1 MSVTDCPDCSAPT
14 APAAVPDA
22 LREHAPDG
30 AAAIRLCTRCLRTTP
45 APAAAAPSL
54 AETDLSAVLADFPTG
69 EGGAA
74 LALALGWLGS
84 LALARE
90 AVLACLDHAERAGAD
105 VDLTLER
112 LAAAGRIEAHFD
124 IGRRRRQL
132 RSFR

>member
-1 MSVTDCPDCSAPT
+1 VAP
-14 APAAVPDA
+14 PP
-22 LREHAPDG
+22 
-30 AAAIRLCTRCLRTTP
+30 
-45 APAAAAPSL
+45 
-54 AETDLSAVLADFPTG
+54 AETDLSAVLTGFPTG

-90 AVLACLDHAERAGAD
+90 AVRACLDHAERAGAD

-124 IGRRRRQL
+124 VERRRRQL